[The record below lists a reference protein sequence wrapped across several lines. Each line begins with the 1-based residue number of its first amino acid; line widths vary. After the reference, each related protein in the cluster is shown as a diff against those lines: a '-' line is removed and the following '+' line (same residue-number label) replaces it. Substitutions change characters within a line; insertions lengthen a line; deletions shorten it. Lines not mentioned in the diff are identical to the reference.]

1 MNRKW
6 FFFSTFILIVA
17 FISIPL
23 FLVVNGTVAV
33 SVGPSTR
40 IITEQKFSKNFE
52 KIRINIEADII
63 IGQKDQDSVK
73 IEASGNQTPR
83 IKISQTSKTISIDN
97 QNTPALDIKL
107 LTEETRPKIF
117 VYIKEA
123 TEIEINTKSK
133 VEIQKYKIPSLKI
146 LFNSN
151 GSLIA
156 DSIETENLEITQT
169 LAGFVSIKGT
179 SDNLSLYS
187 SNSSRT
193 LLRFMPVKKASIN
206 SQGSGAIE
214 LNVTETLDVKIAG
227 SSPIR
232 YQGVPTITKEIT
244 GDGSLTSF

>member
-73 IEASGNQTPR
+73 IEASSNQTPR

-117 VYIKEA
+117 VYMKEA